1 MIISPETKDL
11 LEALSYL
18 ATVIGIPVAII
29 AFIAE
34 KRKDRRERERDAY
47 IEANARYIDYL
58 TLCFEHPELD
68 AFDLS
73 EQAPDVRESGLD
85 VKKLAL
91 FTILISILETGY
103 ILYADQ
109 RENARLRQWQG
120 WHDYMVMW
128 ARRADFRKAWPLLGP
143 QFDTEFV
150 QHMEKIIRETEQPTA
165 A

>member
-1 MIISPETKDL
+1 MISPETKDF

-18 ATVIGIPVAII
+18 ATIIGIPVAIV

-34 KRKDRRERERDAY
+34 KRKDRRARARDAY
-47 IEANARYIDYL
+47 VEANARYIDYL
-58 TLCFEHPELD
+58 TLCLEHPELD
-68 AFDLS
+68 GFDLS
-73 EQAPDVRESGLD
+73 EQDPDVRKSGLD

-103 ILYADQ
+103 VLYADQ

-128 ARRADFRKAWPLLGP
+128 ARRADFRIVWPLLGP

-150 QHMEKIIRETEQPTA
+150 QHMEKIMRETERTMAP
-165 A
+165 